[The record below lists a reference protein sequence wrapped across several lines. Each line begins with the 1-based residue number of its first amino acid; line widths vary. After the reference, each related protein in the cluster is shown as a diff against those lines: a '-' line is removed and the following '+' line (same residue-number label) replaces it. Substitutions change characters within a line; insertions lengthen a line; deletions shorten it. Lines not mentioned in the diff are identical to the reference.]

1 MSDSSPLGSLRSA
14 PETLLRP
21 AYRRSGSRALRRF
34 AAHRM
39 ALVGAAFLV
48 VVALI
53 AISAPV
59 SAPYGYDRQDL
70 FATYRSPSRAHWAGT
85 DALGRDVL
93 SRLMYGAR
101 VSMSVGL
108 ASAALVLAAGVPLGL
123 VAGYFGGT
131 LDLLLMRVVDI
142 VFAIPFLLLVV
153 LLQTFFTAF
162 LPTIRH
168 GPLVWLHALNHD
180 TRGVTAIVM
189 ALALV
194 GWLDVARVV
203 RGQVLTLRHRE
214 FVLAAQS
221 LGAADRRVMG
231 IHLLPNIAAPI
242 IVMVTLLI
250 PTFIIAEAGLS
261 FLGLGVQPP
270 VPSWGTMIA
279 EGVDSIESYPRL
291 VIAPG
296 LALAATL
303 LSLNF
308 VGDGLRDALDPVVER

>member
-1 MSDSSPLGSLRSA
+1 MGETSRLESLRSGPGA
-14 PETLLRP
+14 LLHPRH
-21 AYRRSGSRALRRF
+21 RRRGNRALRRF
-34 AAHRM
+34 AQHRM
-39 ALVGAAFLV
+39 AVVGAAFLTIV
-48 VVALI
+48 VLI
-53 AISAPV
+53 SISAPL
-59 SAPYGYDRQDL
+59 SAPYRYDRQDL
-70 FATYRSPSRAHWAGT
+70 FATYKSASGAHWAGT

-108 ASAALVLAAGVPLGL
+108 ASAAVVLAIGVPIGL
-123 VAGYFGGT
+123 IAGYFGGM
-131 LDLLLMRVVDI
+131 LDLLLMRLVDI
-142 VFAIPFLLLVV
+142 VFSIPFLLLVV

-168 GPLVWLHALNHD
+168 GPLVWLHSLNHD
-180 TRGVTAIVM
+180 TGGVAAIVM
-189 ALALV
+189 ALSLV
-194 GWLDVARVV
+194 GWLNVARVV
-203 RGQVLTLRHRE
+203 RGQVLALKHRE
-214 FVLAAQS
+214 FVLAARS
-221 LGAADRRVMG
+221 LGAVDRAIMG

-242 IVMVTLLI
+242 IVLATLLI

-279 EGVDSIESYPRL
+279 EGIDSIESYPRL

-296 LALAATL
+296 LVLAATL

-308 VGDGLRDALDPVVER
+308 VGDGLRDALDPVVKR

>member
-1 MSDSSPLGSLRSA
+1 MGESSPLDA
-14 PETLLRP
+14 PRAAPGALGGAR
-21 AYRRSGSRALRRF
+21 AGSRALRRF
-34 AAHRM
+34 AKHRM
-39 ALVGAAFLV
+39 AVGGAALLAV
-48 VVALI
+48 VGLT

-59 SAPYGYDRQDL
+59 SAPFRYDRQDL
-70 FATYRSPSRAHWAGT
+70 FATYRAPTRDHWAGT

-101 VSMSVGL
+101 VSMSVGV
-108 ASAALVLAAGVPLGL
+108 ATAALVLAMGVPVGL
-123 VAGYFGGT
+123 TAGYFGGT
-131 LDLLLMRVVDI
+131 FDLLLMRVVDI

-153 LLQTFFTAF
+153 LLQTFFTAY

-168 GPLVWLHALNHD
+168 GPLVWLRVLNHD
-180 TRGVTAIVM
+180 TGGVTAIVM

-194 GWLDVARVV
+194 GWLDVARVA
-203 RGQVLTLRHRE
+203 RGQVLSLRHRE
-214 FVLAAQS
+214 FVLAAKS
-221 LGAADRRVMG
+221 LGAVDRHVMG

-242 IVMVTLLI
+242 IVMATLLI
-250 PTFIIAEAGLS
+250 PGFIIAEAGLS

-279 EGVDSIESYPRL
+279 EGIDSIESYPRL

-308 VGDGLRDALDPVVER
+308 VGDGLRDALDPAGER

>member
-1 MSDSSPLGSLRSA
+1 MAESPLLEATRPA
-14 PETLLRP
+14 PESFGRP
-21 AYRRSGSRALRRF
+21 AYRRPGSRALRRF
-34 AAHRM
+34 ARHRM
-39 ALVGAAFLV
+39 AVVGAAFLAIV
-48 VVALI
+48 VLT
-53 AISAPV
+53 AISAPL
-59 SAPYGYDRQDL
+59 SAPYRYDRQDL
-70 FATYRSPSRAHWAGT
+70 FATYRSPSGAHWAGT

-93 SRLMYGAR
+93 SRLMFGAR

-108 ASAALVLAAGVPLGL
+108 ASAGLVLAVGVPIGL
-123 VAGYFGGT
+123 TAGYFGGT
-131 LDLLLMRVVDI
+131 FDLLLMRFVDI

-153 LLQTFFTAF
+153 LLQTFFTAY

-168 GPLVWLHALNHD
+168 GPLVWLHMLNHD
-180 TRGVTAIVM
+180 TSGVTAIIL
-189 ALALV
+189 ALSLV
-194 GWLDVARVV
+194 GWLDVARVT

-214 FVLAAQS
+214 FVLAARS
-221 LGAADRRVMG
+221 IGAPDRHVMG
-231 IHLLPNIAAPI
+231 THLVPNIAAPI
-242 IVMVTLLI
+242 IVMATLLI
-250 PTFIIAEAGLS
+250 PMFIIAEAGLS

-279 EGVDSIESYPRL
+279 EGIDSIESYPRL